1 MRRKPIPPM
10 SLEELEKLSTKQL
23 LARLRHLH
31 ECEESALL
39 SDHDDAINTSGT
51 ILFKDA
57 PEWKFAY
64 EQVKGELSLREHVPK
79 GAELV
84 KKRHRRALL
93 NRTTERRT
101 GRRKL

>member
-1 MRRKPIPPM
+1 MSRNPIHPI
-10 SLEELEKLSTKQL
+10 SIEELEKLSTKQL
-23 LARLRHLH
+23 LSRLRRLH
-31 ECEESALL
+31 QCEESVLL
-39 SDHDDAINTSGT
+39 SDHDDVSYTSDAMQFKNT
-51 ILFKDA
+51 
-57 PEWKFAY
+57 PEWKDAY
-64 EQVKGELSLREHVPK
+64 ENVKGLLSLREHVPK